1 MPKRVGSQDSH
12 SSSLPSLSDHDSIS
26 SAASTH
32 STSSTNSG
40 YWAHPP
46 PHTHSIAIGFRPRP
60 VNLNANANDT
70 KGIMTSQAPPLDQ
83 HSASLSSSSSSGPQ
97 RSSTIKASSQPASS
111 TLPSNHSSII
121 TAPSRSKLA
130 SLNAKFDPTE
140 ASTLALLDTSST
152 SPPLL
157 HPLVFPSSTGST
169 STSTSNSN
177 SNSNGTSNSNSNS
190 SKYSTDKSAR
200 ASLDRRLQDT
210 YLVLDEAAPR
220 LSMSSTGSGST
231 CELATPENAHQ
242 SWPYDHVDRSPF
254 SALHSSS
261 PSSLTQTPDNR
272 KDAYSANLHMHNDE
286 INLRPPSRETDAR
299 SVSLDKLAIQRPA
312 KLERLSSA
320 ATNATAKNSVG
331 FDESPQTAT
340 QSPRSFQAPDLAS
353 LRISSGAADPIAS
366 YDSSSQMSK
375 SPSLSAH
382 FPSRTGMTSP
392 DSWRSLL
399 PEHDP
404 YFASEG
410 QLSASQHERSSSPQ
424 CLHPS
429 SGAAFD
435 IDACVAAKTSPRA
448 PINDRMSAS
457 SFDTARTSFSSAIS
471 GYSTMSMSVVVGPSK
486 PWMQSQDSARSDSW
500 RSLLPDDDRY
510 HASRHTCTAAHHHQR
525 EGLQASPSLA
535 SPSLSD
541 YLDSPVS
548 FDGHNHRS
556 AFFALQAPRA
566 TGITSASHLESAA
579 RRHSSFSSIDPS
591 NSSQYAATRSM
602 LASMKDNL
610 GSFGS
615 SSISASES
623 FATRAAGDLLSLS
636 ATHSLDAP
644 NMTPALSNSTEDD
657 DSGERDSWPTSRGGR
672 FSSPVSSG
680 PMTPEVSQTWHSKS
694 SLAQQAGGIARV
706 DSPSHASQ
714 TSDSFVKTTPDGLL
728 ATTTT
733 TTCKTTT
740 STTTTS
746 TTTTST
752 STTTQLL
759 PEAAAA
765 SKAKSEVG
773 FEKEAGM
780 HSTQEDGEDA
790 YEDVEGMQSQPMK
803 ARTSSCSISTPISP
817 PSLPFLERRPAP
829 PETDLVIET
838 ERTKYILITRL
849 PGFSLDC
856 ITLATKQHSQ
866 HRTLHIVADKW
877 DTESGGHFERRITFP
892 DKECDLKN
900 VKAEFD
906 GNTLRVYVPRNRSTP
921 NRFSS
926 ASSATF

>member
-32 STSSTNSG
+32 STSSTNSP
-40 YWAHPP
+40 YWAHPQ
-46 PHTHSIAIGFRPRP
+46 PHTHSIAIGFRPGP
-60 VNLNANANDT
+60 ANLNANANDT

-111 TLPSNHSSII
+111 TLPTNHSSIN
-121 TAPSRSKLA
+121 TTPSRSKLA

-140 ASTLALLDTSST
+140 ASTLASLDTSST

-157 HPLVFPSSTGST
+157 HPLVLPSSTG
-169 STSTSNSN
+169 
-177 SNSNGTSNSNSNS
+177 SNSNSNS

-200 ASLDRRLQDT
+200 ASSDRRLQDT
-210 YLVLDEAAPR
+210 YLVLDETAPR

-261 PSSLTQTPDNR
+261 RSSLTQTSDNR
-272 KDAYSANLHMHNDE
+272 KDACSANLHMHSDE

-410 QLSASQHERSSSPQ
+410 QLSTSQHERSSSPQ

-435 IDACVAAKTSPRA
+435 IDACIAAKTSPRA

-457 SFDTARTSFSSAIS
+457 SFDTARTWFSSAIS

-566 TGITSASHLESAA
+566 TGNTSASHLESAA

-591 NSSQYAATRSM
+591 NSSQYAATRSI

-623 FATRAAGDLLSLS
+623 FATRAAGDLLSPN

-644 NMTPALSNSTEDD
+644 NMTPALSNSTKED

-694 SLAQQAGGIARV
+694 SLAQQAGGIAHV

-714 TSDSFVKTTPDGLL
+714 TSDSFVKTTPDRLL

-733 TTCKTTT
+733 TTCNTT
-740 STTTTS
+740 
-746 TTTTST
+746 T

-759 PEAAAA
+759 PEDAA
-765 SKAKSEVG
+765 KAKSEVG
-773 FEKEAGM
+773 FEKEAGL
-780 HSTQEDGEDA
+780 HSTQEDGENS

-803 ARTSSCSISTPISP
+803 TRTSSCSISTPISP

-838 ERTKYILITRL
+838 EHTKYILITRL

>member
-12 SSSLPSLSDHDSIS
+12 SSSLPSLWDHDSIS

-32 STSSTNSG
+32 STFSTNSG

-46 PHTHSIAIGFRPRP
+46 PHNHSIAIGFRPGP
-60 VNLNANANDT
+60 ANANANDT
-70 KGIMTSQAPPLDQ
+70 KEMMASQVPPLDQ

-111 TLPSNHSSII
+111 TLPSNHSSSII

-130 SLNAKFDPTE
+130 SLNPKFDPTK
-140 ASTLALLDTSST
+140 ASTSAPLDTSST

-157 HPLVFPSSTGST
+157 HPLVLPSSTGSGIT
-169 STSTSNSN
+169 S
-177 SNSNGTSNSNSNS
+177 S

-200 ASLDRRLQDT
+200 APSDRRLQDT

-242 SWPYDHVDRSPF
+242 FWPYDHVDRSPF

-272 KDAYSANLHMHNDE
+272 KDAYSANVHMHSDE

-340 QSPRSFQAPDLAS
+340 QSPRSFQAPDLSS
-353 LRISSGAADPIAS
+353 LRILSGAADPIAS
-366 YDSSSQMSK
+366 YDSSSQISK
-375 SPSLSAH
+375 SPSLSAD
-382 FPSRTGMTSP
+382 FPSRAGMTSP

-435 IDACVAAKTSPRA
+435 IDACVAAKTSPCA

-471 GYSTMSMSVVVGPSK
+471 DYSTMSMSVVGPSK

-510 HASRHTCTAAHHHQR
+510 HASRHTCTAAHHHQQG
-525 EGLQASPSLA
+525 GLQASPSLA

-579 RRHSSFSSIDPS
+579 RRHSSFSSVDPS

-610 GSFGS
+610 ESFES

-623 FATRAAGDLLSLS
+623 FASRAAGGLLSLS
-636 ATHSLDAP
+636 ATDSLDAP
-644 NMTPALSNSTEDD
+644 SMTPALSNSTEDD
-657 DSGERDSWPTSRGGR
+657 DSGERDSWPTSRGVR

-680 PMTPEVSQTWHSKS
+680 PMTPEVGHTSHSKS

-714 TSDSFVKTTPDGLL
+714 TSDSDVKTTPDGLL

-733 TTCKTTT
+733 TTSKTT
-740 STTTTS
+740 
-746 TTTTST
+746 T

-759 PEAAAA
+759 PEAAAT

-773 FEKEAGM
+773 FENEAGM

-790 YEDVEGMQSQPMK
+790 YEDGEGMQSQPMK

-838 ERTKYILITRL
+838 ERTKYVLITRL

-856 ITLATKQHSQ
+856 ITLATKQHRQ